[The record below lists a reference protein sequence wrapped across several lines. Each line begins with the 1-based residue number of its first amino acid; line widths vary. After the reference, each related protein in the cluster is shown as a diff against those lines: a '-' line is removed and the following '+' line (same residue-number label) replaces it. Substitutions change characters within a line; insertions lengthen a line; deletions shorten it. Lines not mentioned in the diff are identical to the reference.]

1 MVNMHI
7 TLLTVF
13 LLYQKWKRIKTTYIK
28 IKEGNPSY
36 KSIKQ
41 MKAQV
46 DTTQRKKN
54 ENQQS
59 MKNKEKETLC
69 KYDPRLQNDNQ
80 W

>member
-1 MVNMHI
+1 
-7 TLLTVF
+7 
-13 LLYQKWKRIKTTYIK
+13 
-28 IKEGNPSY
+28 
-36 KSIKQ
+36 

-69 KYDPRLQNDNQ
+69 KYYPRLQNDNQ
-80 W
+80 